1 MRFGSPLAVA
11 VMALFLVACSKS
23 SESSYDVTLR
33 TITLP
38 HGQVIRAEVASTTT
52 DILRGLAFRT
62 SIPPDRGM
70 LFFHPELGNYSYW
83 MYQHMMPLDIVQ
95 MNGDHQIV
103 DIVENVQP
111 CKTQASRCEHYG
123 GLKLS
128 KYDLEMG
135 AGMVR
140 KYGLAV
146 GQKLEF

>member
-1 MRFGSPLAVA
+1 MRFCFLAA
-11 VMALFLVACSKS
+11 TIAMAGLLAACSKS
-23 SESSYDVTLR
+23 SDSYYDATLR

-62 SIPPDRGM
+62 SIPSDRGM
-70 LFFHPELGNYSYW
+70 LFFHPAPGNYSYW
-83 MYQHMMPLDIVQ
+83 MYQHLMPLDIVQ
-95 MNGDHQIV
+95 MDGDHQIV
-103 DIVENVQP
+103 DIVENMQP

-123 GLKLS
+123 GLKIS

-146 GQKLEF
+146 GQKVEF